1 MKKTTTFLAILLC
14 LATVSQG
21 QNRKIFTDL
30 YNLTDS
36 LKTVKSTVEDFAAE
50 MKNEWK
56 NDSLKIIGQKK
67 FIEVSGV
74 VDGITSSFS
83 IIILRPKQLTP
94 AIKEKISNQLKNLY
108 LKMND
113 FSAFYVSS
121 KIFMTNGSKFGPGTI
136 IVVTTLFD
144 IGTKLYDMIK
154 KFVMAQRTE
163 IANKFKE
170 DCAFVKWDKLPKSE

>member
-1 MKKTTTFLAILLC
+1 MKKTTFLAVLIC
-14 LATVSQG
+14 LATISQA
-21 QNRKIFTDL
+21 QTKRIFTDL

-36 LKTVKSTVEDFAAE
+36 LKTVKSTVEDFATE

-67 FIEVSGV
+67 FVEVSGV
-74 VDGITSSFS
+74 VDGITTSFS
-83 IIILRPKQLTP
+83 TIILHPKQLTP
-94 AIKEKISNQLKNLY
+94 AIKAKISDQLKNLY

-113 FSAFYVSS
+113 FSSFYVSS

-136 IVVTTLFD
+136 TVVTTLFD

-154 KFVMAQRTE
+154 KFVVAQRTE
-163 IANKFKE
+163 IANKFKD
-170 DCAFVKWDKLPKSE
+170 DCTLVKWDKLPKSE